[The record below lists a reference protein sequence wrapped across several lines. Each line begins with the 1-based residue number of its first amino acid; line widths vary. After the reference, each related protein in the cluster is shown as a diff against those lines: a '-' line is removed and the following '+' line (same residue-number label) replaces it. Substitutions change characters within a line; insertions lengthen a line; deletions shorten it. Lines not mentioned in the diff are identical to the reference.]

1 MKDDRSTT
9 TDGGAQQIEKIIVVR
24 ETDERQGAVSEVK
37 IRERLQKI
45 AGRKD
50 DDDNVVGAVVP
61 FFADWAFRAVSIQKV
76 VRRLTL
82 N

>member
-1 MKDDRSTT
+1 M
-9 TDGGAQQIEKIIVVR
+9 VR

-37 IRERLQKI
+37 SRERLQKI

-61 FFADWAFRAVSIQKV
+61 FFADWAFRAVSIQSPLKK
-76 VRRLTL
+76 
-82 N
+82 